1 MKTYDFSRGASSVQR
16 ALFALWGIV
25 QLVVSSIAFQRGGF
39 AHGLWVLFF
48 GLAAFC
54 AAIFIVYRFNRQRV
68 SIGDV
73 GIVIEMGPTRARA
86 VAWNLVRRIERTGSS
101 VVISL
106 NSGDEVHLL
115 DLVPVGPER
124 ADGVDAL
131 WEDMRARAEARN
143 VPFDL
148 R

>member
-25 QLVVSSIAFQRGGF
+25 QLV
-39 AHGLWVLFF
+39 
-48 GLAAFC
+48 
-54 AAIFIVYRFNRQRV
+54 
-68 SIGDV
+68 
-73 GIVIEMGPTRARA
+73 